1 MRQIVISHAGTQ
13 ATIEVTQELV
23 KHIASRRSL
32 PADSISDNDIVKF
45 FADAAGQA
53 LDRAVTEY
61 VASDGK
67 TS

>member
-1 MRQIVISHAGTQ
+1 MGTQ
-13 ATIEVTQELV
+13 ATLEVSQQLV
-23 KHIASRRSL
+23 NHIASKHAL
-32 PADSISDNDIVKF
+32 PPDAISDNDIIKF
-45 FADAAGQA
+45 FVEATGQA